1 MLIVSF
7 GTLYNGGYALPI
19 HSIVSSTSYD
29 ICAYTPNYRRKF
41 QTHDKLIDNN
51 VYLYMTSHKEGVS
64 MRRFMLILTL
74 LVTMLSASMVVQA
87 QDEPVVHVVQ
97 SGENLFRIAI
107 RYGVTVDAIASA
119 NGISNPALIFVGQQ
133 LTIPGATGVTPTQPP
148 TDPQPPTTPVPPT
161 GDATTYTVQAGDS
174 LSSIARRF
182 GTSYLAIASANGIAN
197 PNLIFVGQ
205 VLSITG
211 GTVPAPTQ
219 PTTPTNPTTPVDP
232 PPNNANVSG
241 FEVGGHVIGDYPVSF
256 MQQSGMTWAKRQI
269 RWSQGSPASNFQ
281 GEIDAAHANGFRVML
296 SVVGDS
302 GQLAANPSQYYQE
315 FAQFLGGLAAGGADA
330 IEVWNE
336 PNIPREWAA
345 GQISGANYTQML
357 SAAYQV
363 IKANNPSTIVISGA
377 PAPSGGLPNT
387 ANGGYN
393 DDAFLS
399 SMASAGARNFMDC
412 VGIHYNAGAV
422 APSATSGA
430 PVGSSGHYSW
440 YYPTMVN
447 LYRNSF
453 PGIPLCFTE
462 IGYVSADGFAQGLP
476 SNFSWASGNSVQEQA
491 DWLGQAVSLARNSGS
506 VRLFIVWNVNSTTF
520 LADDPQAG
528 YAIIRPDG
536 TCPACAT
543 LGSS

>member
-1 MLIVSF
+1 
-7 GTLYNGGYALPI
+7 
-19 HSIVSSTSYD
+19 
-29 ICAYTPNYRRKF
+29 
-41 QTHDKLIDNN
+41 
-51 VYLYMTSHKEGVS
+51 
-64 MRRFMLILTL
+64 MRRFMIILTL

-87 QDEPVVHVVQ
+87 QDDSPVVHVVQ

-107 RYGVTVDAIASA
+107 RYGVSVNAVASA

-133 LTIPGATGVTPTQPP
+133 LTIPGATGTAPTTPPVVT
-148 TDPQPPTTPVPPT
+148 DPPTTTPDPAPPT
-161 GDATTYTVQAGDS
+161 GDATTYTVRAGDS
-174 LSSIARRF
+174 LSSIARQF

-205 VLSITG
+205 VLSING

-219 PTTPTNPTTPVDP
+219 PTTPTNPNTSNP
-232 PPNNANVSG
+232 PPNTANVSG

-269 RWSQGSPASNFQ
+269 RWTQGTPASNFQ
-281 GEIDAAHANGFRVML
+281 GEIDAAHSNGFRVML

-302 GQLAANPSQYYQE
+302 GQLAANPTQYYQE

-363 IKANNPSTIVISGA
+363 IKANNSNTLVISGA
-377 PAPSGGLPNT
+377 PAPSGGLSNNPT
-387 ANGGYN
+387 DGYN

-399 SMASAGARNFMDC
+399 SMASSGAANFMDC

-422 APSATSGA
+422 PPSATSGA

-447 LYRNSF
+447 VYRNSF

-462 IGYVSADGFAQGLP
+462 IGYVSGEGFAQQLP
-476 SNFSWASGNSVQEQA
+476 ANFSWASGVTVQNQA
-491 DWLGQAVSLARNSGS
+491 EWLGQAVGLARNSGA

-520 LADDPQAG
+520 LSDDPQAG

-536 TCPACAT
+536 TCPACGV
-543 LGSS
+543 LGGS